1 MEGLAP
7 DGFHCYDGHIHQSDF
22 EERTRLA
29 AEIMDKVLAL
39 KNSLVADGY
48 SCTHLVMG
56 GTPTFPCY
64 AKYPDVYMAPGT
76 VFLTDYLYSRDY
88 PRWALPRRHHHD
100 PGHQPP
106 DPQHLYA
113 GSGLQG
119 HCGGPRRNPRRHRGN
134 GGHCHARLPRAR
146 STGYSRLRPAMRA
159 KSRLWEASCL

>member
-88 PRWALPRRHHHD
+88 PEMGFIPAGIIMTRVISRPTPSTFTLDLGYKGIAADPAGIRGVIVGMEDIATPVAQSEEHWVFQIAPR
-100 PGHQPP
+100 P
-106 DPQHLYA
+106 
-113 GSGLQG
+113 
-119 HCGGPRRNPRRHRGN
+119 
-134 GGHCHARLPRAR
+134 
-146 STGYSRLRPAMRA
+146 
-159 KSRLWEASCL
+159 